1 MKLAGSKHGKLMTTI
16 SIEEFKALPLRG
28 PRMRHLD
35 WFRAAG
41 IGKERA
47 VVIAPAEFP
56 EGITEH
62 WGTRLQYTVRH
73 LFGNDY
79 RLAVRTFTNGNVAL
93 LVVPK
98 TGTADA

>member
-1 MKLAGSKHGKLMTTI
+1 MKTR
-16 SIEEFKALPLRG
+16 SIEEFEALPPRG

-47 VVIAPAEFP
+47 VVIAPNEFP

-62 WGTRLQYTVRH
+62 LATRLQYTARY
-73 LFGNDY
+73 LFGDNF
-79 RLAVRTFTNGNVAL
+79 RLAARTSLDGSVAL

-98 TGTADA
+98 KGTADA